1 MNINNQNNKGT
12 VWGRRSTFVLAA
24 TGSAVGLGNIW
35 KFPYVVGENGGGAFV
50 LMYLVFIV
58 LIGVPIMMAEVTL
71 GRHGRTNPIHA
82 VAKIVREGGA
92 SPFWKLIGWSG
103 VLAGFLILSFYSVI
117 AGWTLDYFS
126 ASANGQFVG
135 LTGEGSGAAFE
146 HLLASPWRLAVWH
159 SVFMGM
165 TVVVVGLGVIRGLEV
180 GLRLIMPLLFVL
192 LLMLLAYAASVGDFG
207 AAWRF
212 MFVFNPAGLSW
223 GGASVALGHAFFTL
237 SLAMGAM
244 MAYGSYMPG
253 GDSIGKMVFTV
264 AALDTVVALIAG
276 LAIFPIVFATPG
288 LSAGEGPGLIFVS
301 LPVAFGAMPAGV
313 VFGTV
318 FFALM
323 VLAAWSSTISL
334 LEPAVAYV
342 TERFS
347 VSRARANALIAGGA
361 WLLGIGSVLS
371 FNAWKDVSVLLGMNV
386 FGFLDFFTQRVMLPL
401 GGLLLAVFVGW
412 VVRRELLHHEM
423 KPRSEMLFSTWLWL
437 LKYLC
442 PAALLAILL
451 AGVWDQFS

>member
-1 MNINNQNNKGT
+1 MNIDNQNNQNTIWGHRGT
-12 VWGRRSTFVLAA
+12 FILAA

-35 KFPYVVGENGGGAFV
+35 KFPYIVGENGGGAFV

-58 LIGVPIMMAEVTL
+58 LIGAPIMVAEVAL
-71 GRHGRTNPIHA
+71 GRQGRANPIGA
-82 VAKIVREGGA
+82 VTKIVHQSGA
-92 SPFWKLIGWSG
+92 SPLWKWVGWSG

-126 ASANGQFVG
+126 ASARGEFVG
-135 LTGEGSGAAFE
+135 LTGEGAGIAFQG
-146 HLLASPWRLAVWH
+146 LLANPWRLAGWH
-159 SVFMGM
+159 TVFMGM
-165 TVVVVGLGVIRGLEV
+165 TVLVVSLGVIRGLEA
-180 GLRLIMPLLFVL
+180 GLRVIMPLLFL
-192 LLMLLAYAASVGDFG
+192 LLLVLLAYAAKVGDFA

-212 MFVFNPAGLSW
+212 MFVFDPAGVSW
-223 GGASVALGHAFFTL
+223 SGASAALGHAFFTL

-288 LSAGEGPGLIFVS
+288 LSASEGPGLIFVS
-301 LPVAFGAMPAGV
+301 LPVAFGAMPAGI

-318 FFALM
+318 FFALL
-323 VLAAWSSTISL
+323 VLAGWGSTISL
-334 LEPAVAYV
+334 LEPGVAYV
-342 TERFS
+342 SERFK
-347 VSRARANALIAGGA
+347 VSRPMANAMIAGSA

-371 FNAWKDVSVLLGMNV
+371 FNAWQNVSVLLGMNV
-386 FGFLDFFTQRVMLPL
+386 FGFLDFLTQRIMLPL
-401 GGLLLAVFVGW
+401 GGLLIALFVGH

-442 PAALLAILL
+442 PLALLVIFL